1 MAYLDIEIS
10 ISNQSVADLNAKVQR
25 PTKGYEA
32 VQNLI
37 NVLEAL
43 KGGMLDGTVQIT
55 SRTTTASIS
64 TGGAGSQQES
74 YTL

>member
-1 MAYLDIEIS
+1 MAYLDIELNIS
-10 ISNQSVADLNAKVQR
+10 AKSVADLNAVQN
-25 PTKGYEA
+25 PTNGAEA

-37 NVLEAL
+37 NLLLAM
-43 KGGMLDGTVQIT
+43 KGGMADGTVQIT